1 MSLFRLRAPLAALA
15 LLAAPCSIASADDA
29 RTDTV
34 VVTHFDIIPTF
45 ADQALPLLKQ
55 FVLDSRSD
63 PGVKYFTLI
72 TWAPTTNHWQMLE
85 VFSSQQAFNRHV
97 SAAHSI
103 AFRTAIQPFVGAPI
117 DERLYTI
124 NDDDHDHR

>member
-1 MSLFRLRAPLAALA
+1 MSLFHLRASLAAFA
-15 LLAAPCSIASADDA
+15 LLAAPCAISSAADA
-29 RTDTV
+29 PSDTV

-45 ADQALPLLKQ
+45 TAQALPLLEQ

-63 PGVKYFTLI
+63 PGVKFFTLI

-85 VFSSQQAFNRHV
+85 VFSSQQAFDRHV

-103 AFRTAIQPFVGAPI
+103 AFRTAIQPFIGAPI

-124 NDDDHDHR
+124 NDDDRR

>member
-1 MSLFRLRAPLAALA
+1 MSLSCLRASLAALA
-15 LLAAPCSIASADDA
+15 LLAAPPTIASAADA
-29 RTDTV
+29 RPDTV

-45 ADQALPLLKQ
+45 AAQALPLLKQ
-55 FVLDSRSD
+55 FVIDSRSD

-85 VFSSQQAFNRHV
+85 VFNSMEAFNRHV

-124 NDDDHDHR
+124 NSDERR